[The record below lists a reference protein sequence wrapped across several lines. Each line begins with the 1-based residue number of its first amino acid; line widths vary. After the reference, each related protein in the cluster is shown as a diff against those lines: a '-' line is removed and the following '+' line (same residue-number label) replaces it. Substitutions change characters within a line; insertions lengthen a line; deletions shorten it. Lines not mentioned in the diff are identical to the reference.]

1 MAFAPRTV
9 NKMQLRK
16 SNRILSGLSLADKLF
31 EFYEENKKALFMVQM
46 IKQREKLKFH
56 YNLLKY
62 QKKEASKYL
71 NDIIENKEKA
81 DECMKKVDEE
91 FEKNDIVI
99 DLDTEKDDV
108 ERDTIEF
115 LCNLMAET
123 SKLDININDINTPR
137 QSIMENKIIEIKNSV
152 EAKNNTPQVQPDRS
166 INFNS

>member
-1 MAFAPRTV
+1 
-9 NKMQLRK
+9 
-16 SNRILSGLSLADKLF
+16 
-31 EFYEENKKALFMVQM
+31 
-46 IKQREKLKFH
+46 
-56 YNLLKY
+56 
-62 QKKEASKYL
+62 
-71 NDIIENKEKA
+71 
-81 DECMKKVDEE
+81 MKKVDEE